1 MNPAARQAIPGHS
14 QGGATIGKGG
24 FRQPRDLDSL
34 DPSAM
39 SVTTAEDFALKA
51 FDLDLL
57 DEHQLR
63 SVWAELGTTNVS
75 LTEFQNVLLGHGL
88 LTSYQVHR
96 LMRGERTGFFFGDYK
111 ALYQIGAGSFARA
124 FAVHKE
130 TGKVVAIK
138 SLRQRYN
145 QDPEV
150 TGQFS
155 REGTIGSLLRHP
167 NIVPIYEVVSKED
180 EHYLVM
186 EFIEGRTLRQFLKV
200 RKRLEPIE
208 AVRIM
213 GDITAGLSCAFDL
226 GITHR
231 DLKASNIVITAHG
244 DAKLLDF
251 GLAAVSQTKRSHLI
265 EEGPNPRA
273 IDYVGLER
281 FTKVKKNDPRS
292 DVFFAGCIMYHAL
305 AGHPPLEET
314 TDRLRRLRTDRFT
327 GIVPLTL
334 YESSLPRWVTRI
346 CDKAM
351 NLSVEDRYQKPSE
364 MLSELRAAAKRL
376 AAAEL
381 GKTATKRS
389 PNLPR
394 QTAMRVRSPSP
405 PIKRVV
411 MVVESNQLMQNV
423 FRQAFADSG
432 YEVLVT
438 SDPRRAVSLF
448 DEDPRTANCIL
459 FCSSDLGEPALDA
472 FNRFAV
478 GTRTAHVPAVLVVGK
493 EQNDWLRR
501 ANIAPHRIAVAS
513 PLRRPPT
520 PRAGRTAD
528 AAIRVGRHSDL
539 VGTAPP

>member
-1 MNPAARQAIPGHS
+1 VSRRVYPGGGVQPA
-14 QGGATIGKGG
+14 
-24 FRQPRDLDSL
+24 SL
-34 DPSAM
+34 FSIM
-39 SVTTAEDFALKA
+39 SVTTAEEFALRA

-63 SVWAELGTTNVS
+63 SVWAEIGTTSVS
-75 LTEFQNVLLGHGL
+75 LQEFQNVLLGHGL

-124 FAVHKE
+124 FRAVHKD

-138 SLRQRYN
+138 ALRQRYN
-145 QDPEV
+145 HDPEV

-200 RKRLEPIE
+200 RKQLEPAE

-213 GDITAGLSCAFDL
+213 SDITAGLGCAFDL

-244 DAKLLDF
+244 EAKLLDF

-281 FTKVKKNDPRS
+281 LSKVKKNDPRS
-292 DVFFAGCIMYHAL
+292 DIFFAGCIMYHAL

-327 GIVPLTL
+327 GVVPLTL
-334 YESSLPRWVTRI
+334 YEPSLPRFVTRI
-346 CDKAM
+346 CDTAM
-351 NLSVEDRYQKPSE
+351 SLAVEDRYQKPSE
-364 MLSELRAAAKRL
+364 MLSDLRAAAKRL
-376 AAAEL
+376 GPFDDQQAAGERAAGRDERAAGLIPAVPNAAALPSTNGHAGE
-381 GKTATKRS
+381 GPPTAEK
-389 PNLPR
+389 
-394 QTAMRVRSPSP
+394 
-405 PIKRVV
+405 KVV

-423 FRQAFADSG
+423 FRQAFLDSG
-432 YEVLVT
+432 YEVLIT
-438 SDPRRAVSLF
+438 TDPRRAVSLF

-513 PLRRPPT
+513 PLR
-520 PRAGRTAD
+520 
-528 AAIRVGRHSDL
+528 IRQLREL
-539 VGTAPP
+539 VARLMPLSE

>member
-1 MNPAARQAIPGHS
+1 
-14 QGGATIGKGG
+14 
-24 FRQPRDLDSL
+24 
-34 DPSAM
+34 M
-39 SVTTAEDFALKA
+39 SVTTAEEFALKA

-75 LTEFQNVLLGHGL
+75 LQEFQNVLLGRGL

-124 FAVHKE
+124 FRAVHKD

-138 SLRQRYN
+138 ALRQRYN
-145 QDPEV
+145 LDPEV

-200 RKRLEPIE
+200 RKKLEPIE

-213 GDITAGLSCAFDL
+213 SDITAGLSCAFEL

-281 FTKVKKNDPRS
+281 FTKVKKNDVRS
-292 DVFFAGCIMYHAL
+292 DIFFAGCIMYHAL

-327 GIVPLTL
+327 GIVPLAL
-334 YESSLPRWVTRI
+334 YESSLPRWVSRI

-351 NLSVEDRYQKPSE
+351 NLAVEDRYQKPSE
-364 MLSELRAAAKRL
+364 MLGDLRVAAKRL
-376 AAAEL
+376 AAAERAKD
-381 GKTATKRS
+381 GEETAAD
-389 PNLPR
+389 
-394 QTAMRVRSPSP
+394 TAGVNPAARLEGATNGHAGEEPLTA
-405 PIKRVV
+405 IKRVV

-432 YEVLVT
+432 YEVLIT
-438 SDPRRAVSLF
+438 TDPRRAVSLF

-513 PLRRPPT
+513 PLRVRQL
-520 PRAGRTAD
+520 RE
-528 AAIRVGRHSDL
+528 L
-539 VGTAPP
+539 VARLMPLSE

>member
-1 MNPAARQAIPGHS
+1 MLQAASRFMTPLGRA
-14 QGGATIGKGG
+14 
-24 FRQPRDLDSL
+24 
-34 DPSAM
+34 SAM

-63 SVWAELGTTNVS
+63 SVWAELGTTDVS
-75 LTEFQNVLLGHGL
+75 LAEFQNVLLGHGL

-124 FAVHKE
+124 FRAVHKD

-138 SLRQRYN
+138 ALRQRYCN
-145 QDPEV
+145 DPEV

-213 GDITAGLSCAFDL
+213 SDITAGLSCAFDL

-231 DLKASNIVITAHG
+231 DLKASNVVITAHG

-292 DVFFAGCIMYHAL
+292 DIFFAGCIMYHAL
-305 AGHPPLEET
+305 AGVPPLEET

-327 GIVPLTL
+327 GIMPLTL
-334 YESSLPRWVTRI
+334 YEPALPRWVTRI

-351 NLSVEDRYQKPSE
+351 NLTVEDRYQKPSE
-364 MLSELRAAAKRL
+364 MLSDLRAAAKRL
-376 AAAEL
+376 AAAER
-381 GKTATKRS
+381 GKEEDDAAQNGEIGSAARTAATNGHAGES
-389 PNLPR
+389 PLP
-394 QTAMRVRSPSP
+394 P
-405 PIKRVV
+405 PKRVV

-432 YEVLVT
+432 YEVLIT
-438 SDPRRAVSLF
+438 TDPRRAVSLF

-513 PLRRPPT
+513 PLR
-520 PRAGRTAD
+520 
-528 AAIRVGRHSDL
+528 IRQLREL
-539 VGTAPP
+539 VARLMPLSE